1 MLTFLDFLAIKPVWR
16 LFSPKSIPISG
27 AVSMS
32 ISKASSAINA
42 GIIVLTCVVGYF
54 IYELYH
60 AIQNNLELARNK
72 EVAVQL
78 AGELME
84 SSKQLTSNVRQ
95 YAATGD
101 SRYETVYFGIVDER
115 GGKTPRADSRRVA
128 PGRKISLTDLMKQYG
143 VTADELALVEKA
155 NQLSDAL
162 IALETEAMNAV
173 KGVYK
178 DAKGD
183 YTVKGE
189 PDMERARELVFGPAY
204 NGETAKIMAPLN
216 EFFTALEKRTS
227 AQVAASEERVHLTNL
242 CLCLALALTL
252 LLSLASAIFARRG
265 ICRPLEQ
272 LSGFAQKVIAGDY
285 SSRIEA
291 HSRNEIGMLASAL
304 DAMLD
309 KLASQL
315 AFSRG
320 VLTAL
325 PVPCAVFDTQN
336 KLVFAN
342 TPMLTAFGH
351 AGDMKNSVGMTSGSF
366 FYNNATRATSV
377 TRCLESGEGDSSSVV
392 IDKKAGKAMHAEI
405 FTKPMLDNRGEL
417 SNVVLILLDNT
428 TTFEQQEAIKRN
440 SETMRG
446 VAVSVLDLLEAANT
460 ACEQLASVLVKTDT
474 ATTETAGRMNDTLT
488 AMEQMNMAVL
498 DISRNAGDA
507 ASNSDNMRDT
517 ATIGQNIVEQVVS
530 SISQVQKNSMELRA
544 DMDKLRGETQNISQ
558 IMTVISDI
566 ADQTNLLALNA
577 AIEAARAGEAG
588 RGFAVVADEVRKL
601 AEKTM
606 SATTEVAAAIENIQQ
621 SSRRN
626 MEQVDR
632 AVTSIEEA
640 TGLAHTSGDRLR
652 DIVEI
657 TTLSTDMVRA
667 IATAA
672 EQQSA
677 STAQI
682 NETVEAVNNTFKDV
696 AMTIAEANS
705 AAKQLNSQMS
715 EIRHLMDRLKG

>member
-1 MLTFLDFLAIKPVWR
+1 
-16 LFSPKSIPISG
+16 
-27 AVSMS
+27 MS

-216 EFFTALEKRTS
+216 AFFAALEKRTS
-227 AQVAASEERVHLTNL
+227 ARVAASEERVHLTNL

-252 LLSLASAIFARRG
+252 LLSLASAIYARRG

-392 IDKKAGKAMHAEI
+392 I
-405 FTKPMLDNRGEL
+405 
-417 SNVVLILLDNT
+417 
-428 TTFEQQEAIKRN
+428 
-440 SETMRG
+440 
-446 VAVSVLDLLEAANT
+446 
-460 ACEQLASVLVKTDT
+460 
-474 ATTETAGRMNDTLT
+474 
-488 AMEQMNMAVL
+488 
-498 DISRNAGDA
+498 
-507 ASNSDNMRDT
+507 
-517 ATIGQNIVEQVVS
+517 
-530 SISQVQKNSMELRA
+530 
-544 DMDKLRGETQNISQ
+544 
-558 IMTVISDI
+558 
-566 ADQTNLLALNA
+566 
-577 AIEAARAGEAG
+577 
-588 RGFAVVADEVRKL
+588 
-601 AEKTM
+601 
-606 SATTEVAAAIENIQQ
+606 
-621 SSRRN
+621 
-626 MEQVDR
+626 
-632 AVTSIEEA
+632 
-640 TGLAHTSGDRLR
+640 
-652 DIVEI
+652 
-657 TTLSTDMVRA
+657 
-667 IATAA
+667 
-672 EQQSA
+672 
-677 STAQI
+677 
-682 NETVEAVNNTFKDV
+682 
-696 AMTIAEANS
+696 
-705 AAKQLNSQMS
+705 
-715 EIRHLMDRLKG
+715 

>member
-1 MLTFLDFLAIKPVWR
+1 M
-16 LFSPKSIPISG
+16 
-27 AVSMS
+27 SMS

-54 IYELYH
+54 VYELYQ

-115 GGKTPRADSRRVA
+115 AGKTPRAADRRVA
-128 PGRKISLTDLMKQYG
+128 PGRKISLTDLMKRYG
-143 VTADELALVEKA
+143 VTPDELALVEKG
-155 NQLSDAL
+155 NQLSNAL

-173 KGVYK
+173 KGIYK

-216 EFFTALEKRTS
+216 EFFATLEKRTS
-227 AQVAASEERVHLTNL
+227 AQVAASEERVQRTGL
-242 CLCLALALTL
+242 CLCFALGLTL
-252 LLSLASAIFARRG
+252 LLSLASAIYARRG
-265 ICRPLEQ
+265 ICRPLGQ
-272 LSGFAQKVIAGDY
+272 LSDFAKKVMSGDY
-285 SSRIEA
+285 SSRIET
-291 HSRNEIGMLASAL
+291 HSQNEIGTLATAL

-309 KLASQL
+309 KLESQL

-325 PVPCAVFDTQN
+325 PVPCAVFDMEN

-342 TPMLTAFGH
+342 APMLETFDH
-351 AGDMKNSVGMTSGSF
+351 ADDMENSVGMASGAF
-366 FYNNATRATSV
+366 FYNDGTRATSV
-377 TRCLESGEGDSSSVV
+377 TRCLESGEGGSSSVV
-392 IDKKAGKAMHAEI
+392 IDRKTGKAMHTEI
-405 FTKPMLDNRGEL
+405 FTKPMPDNRGEL

-440 SETMRG
+440 SEIMRS
-446 VAVSVLDLLEAANT
+446 VAVSVLDLLEAAN
-460 ACEQLASVLVKTDT
+460 AAYEQLVSVLVKTDT
-474 ATTETAGRMNDTLT
+474 ATAETAGRMHDTLT

-498 DISRNAGDA
+498 DISKNAGDA
-507 ASNSDNMRDT
+507 AANSDNMRNT
-517 ATIGQNIVEQVVS
+517 ATDGQNIVEQVVS
-530 SISQVQKNSMELRA
+530 SISQVQKNSMDLRA
-544 DMDKLRGETQNISQ
+544 DMEKLSDEAQSINR

-577 AIEAARAGEAG
+577 AIEAARAGDAG

-606 SATTEVAAAIENIQQ
+606 SATTEVGAAIENIQQ
-621 SSRRN
+621 STRRN
-626 MEQVDR
+626 MEHVDR
-632 AVTSIEEA
+632 AVTSIEEV

-667 IATAA
+667 IATAS

-682 NETVEAVNNTFKDV
+682 NETVEAVDSTLKDV
-696 AMTIAEANS
+696 AMTIADANN
-705 AAKQLNSQMS
+705 AAKQLNGQMS
-715 EIRHLMDRLKG
+715 EIRQLMDRLKS

>member
-1 MLTFLDFLAIKPVWR
+1 M
-16 LFSPKSIPISG
+16 
-27 AVSMS
+27 SMS

-54 IYELYH
+54 VYELYQ

-115 GGKTPRADSRRVA
+115 AGKTPRAADRRVA
-128 PGRKISLTDLMKQYG
+128 PGRKISLTDLMKRYG
-143 VTADELALVEKA
+143 VTPDELALVEKG
-155 NQLSDAL
+155 NQLSNAL

-173 KGVYK
+173 KGIYK

-216 EFFTALEKRTS
+216 EFFATLEKRTS
-227 AQVAASEERVHLTNL
+227 AQVAASEERVQRTGL
-242 CLCLALALTL
+242 CLCFALGLTL
-252 LLSLASAIFARRG
+252 LLSLASAIYARRG
-265 ICRPLEQ
+265 ICRPLGQ
-272 LSGFAQKVIAGDY
+272 LSDFAKKVMSGDY
-285 SSRIEA
+285 SSRIET
-291 HSRNEIGMLASAL
+291 HSQNEIGTLATAL

-309 KLASQL
+309 KLESQL

-325 PVPCAVFDTQN
+325 PVPCAVFDMEN

-342 TPMLTAFGH
+342 APMLETFDH
-351 AGDMKNSVGMTSGSF
+351 ADDMENSVGMASGAF
-366 FYNNATRATSV
+366 FYNDGTRATSV
-377 TRCLESGEGDSSSVV
+377 TRCLESGEGGSSSVV
-392 IDKKAGKAMHAEI
+392 IDRKTGKAMHAEI
-405 FTKPMLDNRGEL
+405 FTKPMPDNRGEL

-440 SETMRG
+440 SEIMRS
-446 VAVSVLDLLEAANT
+446 VAVSVLDLLEAANA
-460 ACEQLASVLVKTDT
+460 ACEQLVSVLVKTDT
-474 ATTETAGRMNDTLT
+474 ATAETAGRMHDTLT

-498 DISRNAGDA
+498 DISKNAGDA
-507 ASNSDNMRDT
+507 AANSDNMRNT
-517 ATIGQNIVEQVVS
+517 ATDGQNIVEQVVS
-530 SISQVQKNSMELRA
+530 SISQVQKNSMDLRA
-544 DMDKLRGETQNISQ
+544 DMEKLSDEAQSINR

-577 AIEAARAGEAG
+577 AIEAARAGDAG

-606 SATTEVAAAIENIQQ
+606 SATTEVGAAIENIQQ
-621 SSRRN
+621 STRRN
-626 MEQVDR
+626 MEHVDR
-632 AVTSIEEA
+632 AVTSIEEV

-667 IATAA
+667 IATAS

-682 NETVEAVNNTFKDV
+682 NETVEAVDSTLKDV
-696 AMTIAEANS
+696 AMTIADANN
-705 AAKQLNSQMS
+705 AAKQLNGQMS
-715 EIRHLMDRLKG
+715 EIRQLMDRLKS

>member
-1 MLTFLDFLAIKPVWR
+1 MN
-16 LFSPKSIPISG
+16 
-27 AVSMS
+27 MS

-42 GIIVLTCVVGYF
+42 AIIVLTCVVGYF
-54 IYELYH
+54 VYELYQ

-115 GGKTPRADSRRVA
+115 AGKTPRAADRRVA

-143 VTADELALVEKA
+143 VTADELALVEKG
-155 NQLSDAL
+155 NQLSNAL

-173 KGVYK
+173 KGIYK

-189 PDMERARELVFGPAY
+189 PNMERARELVFGPAY

-216 EFFTALEKRTS
+216 EFFATLEKRTS
-227 AQVAASEERVHLTNL
+227 AQVAASEERVQRTGL
-242 CLCLALALTL
+242 CLCFALGLTL
-252 LLSLASAIFARRG
+252 LFSLASAIYARRG
-265 ICRPLEQ
+265 ICRPLGQ
-272 LSGFAQKVIAGDY
+272 LSHFAQKVMSGDY
-285 SSRIEA
+285 SSRIET
-291 HSRNEIGMLASAL
+291 HSQNEIGTLATAL

-309 KLASQL
+309 KLESQL

-325 PVPCAVFDTQN
+325 PVPCAVFDMEN

-342 TPMLTAFGH
+342 APMLETFDH
-351 AGDMKNSVGMTSGSF
+351 ADDMENSVGMASGAF
-366 FYNNATRATSV
+366 FYNDGTRATSV
-377 TRCLESGEGDSSSVV
+377 TRCLESGEGGSSSVV
-392 IDKKAGKAMHAEI
+392 IDRKTGKAMHAEI
-405 FTKPMLDNRGEL
+405 FTKPMPDNRGEL

-440 SETMRG
+440 SEIMRS
-446 VAVSVLDLLEAANT
+446 VAVSVLDLLEAANA
-460 ACEQLASVLVKTDT
+460 ACEQLVSVLVKTDT
-474 ATTETAGRMNDTLT
+474 ATAETAGRMHDTLT

-498 DISRNAGDA
+498 DISKNAGDA
-507 ASNSDNMRDT
+507 AANSDNMRNT
-517 ATIGQNIVEQVVS
+517 ATDGQNIVEQVVS
-530 SISQVQKNSMELRA
+530 SISQVQKNSMDLRA
-544 DMDKLRGETQNISQ
+544 DMEKLSDEAQSINR

-577 AIEAARAGEAG
+577 AIEAARAGDAG

-606 SATTEVAAAIENIQQ
+606 SATTEVGAAIENIQQ
-621 SSRRN
+621 STRRN
-626 MEQVDR
+626 MEHVDR
-632 AVTSIEEA
+632 AVTSIEEV

-667 IATAA
+667 IATAS

-682 NETVEAVNNTFKDV
+682 NETVEAVDNTLKDV
-696 AMTIAEANS
+696 AMTIADANN
-705 AAKQLNSQMS
+705 AAKQLNGQMS
-715 EIRHLMDRLKG
+715 EIRQLMDRLKS

>member
-72 EVAVQL
+72 EVVVQL

-216 EFFTALEKRTS
+216 AFFAALEKRTS
-227 AQVAASEERVHLTNL
+227 ARVAASEERVHLTNL

-252 LLSLASAIFARRG
+252 LLSLASAIYARRG

-696 AMTIAEANS
+696 AMTIADANS

>member
-1 MLTFLDFLAIKPVWR
+1 
-16 LFSPKSIPISG
+16 
-27 AVSMS
+27 MS
-32 ISKASSAINA
+32 ISKASSSISA

-54 IYELYH
+54 VYELYY

-115 GGKTPRADSRRVA
+115 AGKTPRAAGRRVA
-128 PGRKISLTDLMKQYG
+128 PGQKISLTDLMKQYG
-143 VTADELALVEKA
+143 VTANELALVEKG
-155 NQLSDAL
+155 NQLSNAL

-173 KGVYK
+173 KGIYK

-189 PDMERARELVFGPAY
+189 PNMERARELVFGPAY

-216 EFFTALEKRTS
+216 EFFTTLEKRTG
-227 AQVAASEERVHLTNL
+227 ALVADSEAHVQRSGL
-242 CLCLALALTL
+242 CLCFALGLTL
-252 LLSLASAIFARRG
+252 LLSLASAVYTRKR
-265 ICRPLEQ
+265 ICRPLER
-272 LSGFAQKVIAGDY
+272 LSDFAKKVMAGDY
-285 SSRIEA
+285 SSRIETR
-291 HSRNEIGMLASAL
+291 SQDEIGTLAATL
-304 DAMLD
+304 NAMLD
-309 KLASQL
+309 KLESQL

-325 PVPCAVFDTQN
+325 PVPCAVFDTEN

-342 TPMLTAFGH
+342 APMLRTFDH
-351 AGDMKNSVGMTSGSF
+351 AGGMEASMGMVSGSF
-366 FYNNATRATSV
+366 FYNDAARATSI
-377 TRCLESGEGDSSSVV
+377 TRCLENREGGNSSLV
-392 IDKKAGKAMHAEI
+392 IDRKSGKAMHAEI
-405 FTKPMLDNRGEL
+405 FTKPMLDNKGEL
-417 SNVVLILLDNT
+417 SNAVLILLDNT
-428 TTFEQQEAIKRN
+428 TTFEQQEAIKHN

-446 VAVSVLDLLEAANT
+446 VAASVLELLESANA
-460 ACEQLASVLVKTDT
+460 ACEQLVSVLVKTDT
-474 ATTETAGRMNDTLT
+474 ATAETAGRMHDTLT
-488 AMEQMNMAVL
+488 ALEQMNMAVL
-498 DISRNAGDA
+498 DISQNASNA
-507 ASNSDNMRDT
+507 ATNSDNMRNT
-517 ATIGQNIVEQVVS
+517 ATDGQNIVEQVVS
-530 SISQVQKNSMELRA
+530 SINLVQKNSMDLRT
-544 DMDKLRGETQNISQ
+544 DMEKLSVEAQSINQ

-606 SATTEVAAAIENIQQ
+606 SATTEVGTAIENIQQ
-621 SSRRN
+621 GTRRN
-626 MEQVDR
+626 MEHVDR
-632 AVTSIEEA
+632 AVTSIEDV
-640 TGLAHTSGDRLR
+640 TGLAHTSGDRLK

-657 TTLSTDMVRA
+657 TVLSADMVRT
-667 IATAA
+667 IATAS

-677 STAQI
+677 SSAQI
-682 NETVEAVNNTFKDV
+682 NETVEAVDSTLKDV
-696 AMTIAEANS
+696 SMTIADANN
-705 AAKQLNSQMS
+705 AAKQLNGQMS
-715 EIRHLMDRLKG
+715 EIRQLMDRLRG

>member
-1 MLTFLDFLAIKPVWR
+1 
-16 LFSPKSIPISG
+16 
-27 AVSMS
+27 MS

-42 GIIVLTCVVGYF
+42 AIIVLTCVVGYF
-54 IYELYH
+54 VYELYQ

-115 GGKTPRADSRRVA
+115 AGKTPRAADRRVA
-128 PGRKISLTDLMKQYG
+128 PG
-143 VTADELALVEKA
+143 
-155 NQLSDAL
+155 
-162 IALETEAMNAV
+162 
-173 KGVYK
+173 
-178 DAKGD
+178 
-183 YTVKGE
+183 
-189 PDMERARELVFGPAY
+189 
-204 NGETAKIMAPLN
+204 
-216 EFFTALEKRTS
+216 
-227 AQVAASEERVHLTNL
+227 
-242 CLCLALALTL
+242 LTL
-252 LLSLASAIFARRG
+252 LFSLASAIYARRG
-265 ICRPLEQ
+265 ICRPLGQ
-272 LSGFAQKVIAGDY
+272 LSHFAQKVMSGDY
-285 SSRIEA
+285 SSRIET
-291 HSRNEIGMLASAL
+291 HSQNEIGTLATAL

-309 KLASQL
+309 KLESQL

-325 PVPCAVFDTQN
+325 PVPCAVFDMEN

-342 TPMLTAFGH
+342 APMLETFDH
-351 AGDMKNSVGMTSGSF
+351 ADDMENSVGMASGAF
-366 FYNNATRATSV
+366 FYNDGTRATSV
-377 TRCLESGEGDSSSVV
+377 TRCLESGEGGSSSVV
-392 IDKKAGKAMHAEI
+392 IDRKTGKAMHAEI
-405 FTKPMLDNRGEL
+405 FTKPMPDNRGEL

-440 SETMRG
+440 SEIMRS
-446 VAVSVLDLLEAANT
+446 VAVSVLDLLEAANA
-460 ACEQLASVLVKTDT
+460 ACEQLVSVLVKTDT
-474 ATTETAGRMNDTLT
+474 ATAETAGRMHDTLT

-498 DISRNAGDA
+498 DISKNAGDA
-507 ASNSDNMRDT
+507 AANSDNMRNT
-517 ATIGQNIVEQVVS
+517 ATDGQNIVEQVVS
-530 SISQVQKNSMELRA
+530 SISQVQKNSMDLRA
-544 DMDKLRGETQNISQ
+544 DMEKLSDEAQSINR

-577 AIEAARAGEAG
+577 AIEAARAGDAG

-606 SATTEVAAAIENIQQ
+606 SATTEVGAAIENIQQ
-621 SSRRN
+621 STRRN
-626 MEQVDR
+626 MEHVDR
-632 AVTSIEEA
+632 AVTSIEEV

-667 IATAA
+667 IATAS

-682 NETVEAVNNTFKDV
+682 NETVEAVDNTLKDV
-696 AMTIAEANS
+696 AMTIADANN
-705 AAKQLNSQMS
+705 AAKQLNGQMS
-715 EIRHLMDRLKG
+715 EIRQLMDRLKS

>member
-1 MLTFLDFLAIKPVWR
+1 M
-16 LFSPKSIPISG
+16 
-27 AVSMS
+27 SMS

-54 IYELYH
+54 VYELYQ

-115 GGKTPRADSRRVA
+115 AGKTPRAADRRVA

-143 VTADELALVEKA
+143 VTPDELALVEKG
-155 NQLSDAL
+155 NQLSNAL

-173 KGVYK
+173 KGIYK

-216 EFFTALEKRTS
+216 EFFATLEKRTS
-227 AQVAASEERVHLTNL
+227 AQVAASEERVQRTGL
-242 CLCLALALTL
+242 CLCFALGLTL
-252 LLSLASAIFARRG
+252 LLSLASAIYARRG
-265 ICRPLEQ
+265 ICRPLGQ
-272 LSGFAQKVIAGDY
+272 LSGFAKKVMSGDY
-285 SSRIEA
+285 SSRIET
-291 HSRNEIGMLASAL
+291 HSQNEIGTLATAL

-309 KLASQL
+309 KLESQL

-325 PVPCAVFDTQN
+325 PVPCAVFDMEN

-342 TPMLTAFGH
+342 APMLETFDH
-351 AGDMKNSVGMTSGSF
+351 ADDMENSVGMASGAF
-366 FYNNATRATSV
+366 FYNDGTRATSV
-377 TRCLESGEGDSSSVV
+377 TRCLESGEGGSSSVV
-392 IDKKAGKAMHAEI
+392 IDRKTGKAMHTEI
-405 FTKPMLDNRGEL
+405 FTKPMPDNRGEL

-440 SETMRG
+440 SEIMRS
-446 VAVSVLDLLEAANT
+446 VAVSVLDLLEAANA
-460 ACEQLASVLVKTDT
+460 ACEQLVSVLVKTDT
-474 ATTETAGRMNDTLT
+474 ATAETAGRMHDTLT

-498 DISRNAGDA
+498 DISKNAGDA
-507 ASNSDNMRDT
+507 AANSDNMRNT
-517 ATIGQNIVEQVVS
+517 ATDGQNIVEQVVS
-530 SISQVQKNSMELRA
+530 SISQVQKNSMDLRA
-544 DMDKLRGETQNISQ
+544 DMEKLSDEAQSINR

-577 AIEAARAGEAG
+577 AIEAARAGDAG

-601 AEKTM
+601 AEKP
-606 SATTEVAAAIENIQQ
+606 
-621 SSRRN
+621 
-626 MEQVDR
+626 
-632 AVTSIEEA
+632 
-640 TGLAHTSGDRLR
+640 
-652 DIVEI
+652 
-657 TTLSTDMVRA
+657 
-667 IATAA
+667 
-672 EQQSA
+672 
-677 STAQI
+677 
-682 NETVEAVNNTFKDV
+682 
-696 AMTIAEANS
+696 
-705 AAKQLNSQMS
+705 
-715 EIRHLMDRLKG
+715 

>member
-1 MLTFLDFLAIKPVWR
+1 MN
-16 LFSPKSIPISG
+16 
-27 AVSMS
+27 MS

-42 GIIVLTCVVGYF
+42 AIIVLTCVVGYF
-54 IYELYH
+54 VYELYQ

-115 GGKTPRADSRRVA
+115 AGKTPRAADRRVA

-143 VTADELALVEKA
+143 VTADELALVEKG
-155 NQLSDAL
+155 NQLSNAL

-173 KGVYK
+173 KGIYK

-189 PDMERARELVFGPAY
+189 PNMERARELVFGPAY

-216 EFFTALEKRTS
+216 EFFATLEKRTS
-227 AQVAASEERVHLTNL
+227 AQVAASEERVQRTGL
-242 CLCLALALTL
+242 CLCFALGLTL
-252 LLSLASAIFARRG
+252 LFSLASAIYARRG
-265 ICRPLEQ
+265 ICRPLGQ
-272 LSGFAQKVIAGDY
+272 LSHFAQKVMSGDY
-285 SSRIEA
+285 SSRIET
-291 HSRNEIGMLASAL
+291 HSQNEIGTLATTL

-309 KLASQL
+309 KLESQL

-325 PVPCAVFDTQN
+325 PVPCAVFDMEN

-342 TPMLTAFGH
+342 APMLETFDH
-351 AGDMKNSVGMTSGSF
+351 ADDMENSVGMASGAF
-366 FYNNATRATSV
+366 FYNDGTRATSV
-377 TRCLESGEGDSSSVV
+377 TRCLESGEGGSSSVV
-392 IDKKAGKAMHAEI
+392 IDRKTGKAMHAEI
-405 FTKPMLDNRGEL
+405 FTKPMPDNRGEL

-440 SETMRG
+440 SEIMRS
-446 VAVSVLDLLEAANT
+446 VAVSVLDLLEAANA
-460 ACEQLASVLVKTDT
+460 ACEQLVSVLVKTDT
-474 ATTETAGRMNDTLT
+474 ATAETAGRMHDTLT

-498 DISRNAGDA
+498 DISKNAGDA
-507 ASNSDNMRDT
+507 AANSDNMRNT
-517 ATIGQNIVEQVVS
+517 ATDGQNIVEQVVS
-530 SISQVQKNSMELRA
+530 SISQVQKNSMDLRA
-544 DMDKLRGETQNISQ
+544 DMEKLSDEAQSINR

-577 AIEAARAGEAG
+577 AIEAARAGDAG

-606 SATTEVAAAIENIQQ
+606 SATTEVGAAIENIQQ
-621 SSRRN
+621 STRRN
-626 MEQVDR
+626 MEHVDR
-632 AVTSIEEA
+632 AVTSIEEV

-667 IATAA
+667 IATAS

-682 NETVEAVNNTFKDV
+682 NETVEAVDNTLKDV
-696 AMTIAEANS
+696 AMTIADANN
-705 AAKQLNSQMS
+705 AAKQLNGQMS
-715 EIRHLMDRLKG
+715 EIRQLMDRLKS

>member
-1 MLTFLDFLAIKPVWR
+1 M
-16 LFSPKSIPISG
+16 
-27 AVSMS
+27 SMS

-54 IYELYH
+54 VYELYQ

-115 GGKTPRADSRRVA
+115 AGKTPRAADRRVA
-128 PGRKISLTDLMKQYG
+128 PGRKISLTDLMKRYG
-143 VTADELALVEKA
+143 VTPDELALVEKG
-155 NQLSDAL
+155 NQLSNAL

-173 KGVYK
+173 KGIYK

-216 EFFTALEKRTS
+216 EFFATLEKRTS
-227 AQVAASEERVHLTNL
+227 AQVAASEERVQRTGL
-242 CLCLALALTL
+242 CLCFALGLTL
-252 LLSLASAIFARRG
+252 LLSLASAIYARRG
-265 ICRPLEQ
+265 ICRPLGQ
-272 LSGFAQKVIAGDY
+272 LSDFAKKVMSGDY
-285 SSRIEA
+285 SSRIET
-291 HSRNEIGMLASAL
+291 HSQNEIGTLATAL

-309 KLASQL
+309 KLESQL

-325 PVPCAVFDTQN
+325 PVPCAVFDMEN

-342 TPMLTAFGH
+342 APMLETFDH
-351 AGDMKNSVGMTSGSF
+351 ADDMENSVGMASGAF
-366 FYNNATRATSV
+366 FYNDGTRATSV
-377 TRCLESGEGDSSSVV
+377 TRCLESGEGGSSSVV
-392 IDKKAGKAMHAEI
+392 IDRKTGKAMHTEI
-405 FTKPMLDNRGEL
+405 FTKPMPDNRGEL

-440 SETMRG
+440 SEIMRS
-446 VAVSVLDLLEAANT
+446 VAVSVLDLLEAANA
-460 ACEQLASVLVKTDT
+460 ACEQLVSVLVKTDT
-474 ATTETAGRMNDTLT
+474 ATAETAGRMHDTLT

-498 DISRNAGDA
+498 DISKNAGDA
-507 ASNSDNMRDT
+507 AANSDNMRNT
-517 ATIGQNIVEQVVS
+517 ATDGQNIVEQVVS
-530 SISQVQKNSMELRA
+530 SISQVQKNSMDLRA
-544 DMDKLRGETQNISQ
+544 DMEKLSDEAQSINR

-577 AIEAARAGEAG
+577 AIEAARAGDAG

-606 SATTEVAAAIENIQQ
+606 SATTEVGAAIENIQQ
-621 SSRRN
+621 STHRN
-626 MEQVDR
+626 MEHVDR
-632 AVTSIEEA
+632 AVTSIEEV

-667 IATAA
+667 IATAS

-682 NETVEAVNNTFKDV
+682 NETVEAVDSTLKDV
-696 AMTIAEANS
+696 AMTIADANN
-705 AAKQLNSQMS
+705 AAKQLNGQMS
-715 EIRHLMDRLKG
+715 EIRQLMDRLKS

>member
-216 EFFTALEKRTS
+216 AFFAALEKRTS
-227 AQVAASEERVHLTNL
+227 ARVAASEERVHLTNL

-696 AMTIAEANS
+696 AMTIADANS

>member
-72 EVAVQL
+72 EVVVQL

-204 NGETAKIMAPLN
+204 KGETAKIMAPVN
-216 EFFTALEKRTS
+216 AFFAALEKRTS
-227 AQVAASEERVHLTNL
+227 ARVAASEERVHLTNL

-252 LLSLASAIFARRG
+252 LLSLASAIYARRG

-696 AMTIAEANS
+696 AMTIADANS